1 MIKTPSGPTSRP
13 RLLRRVPLR
22 PAIDLRL
29 GTFRPTALD
38 MRFAGDAWIFDGS
51 PRNVSE
57 RQMRSLKR
65 QPFDVLTRRSSYFP
79 KSVTSTGP
87 SFVLRSICVM

>member
-22 PAIDLRL
+22 SAIDLRL

-38 MRFAGDAWIFDGS
+38 MRFAGDAWIFDRCDGS
-51 PRNVSE
+51 L
-57 RQMRSLKR
+57 SLCVGNYSLAHISGL
-65 QPFDVLTRRSSYFP
+65 PFDLPSLNHRLERLRQRGLRR
-79 KSVTSTGP
+79 
-87 SFVLRSICVM
+87 RI